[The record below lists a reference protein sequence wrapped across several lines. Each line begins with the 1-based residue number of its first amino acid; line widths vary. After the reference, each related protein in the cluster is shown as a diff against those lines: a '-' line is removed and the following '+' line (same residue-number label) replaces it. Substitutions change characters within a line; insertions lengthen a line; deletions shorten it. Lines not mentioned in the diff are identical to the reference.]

1 MQDILQR
8 CEDAIN
14 SLVQKKK
21 KKAEDF
27 KKMNLSVRYV
37 HDMLFL

>member
-1 MQDILQR
+1 MQDILQK

-27 KKMNLSVRYV
+27 KRMNLSVRYV
-37 HDMLFL
+37 